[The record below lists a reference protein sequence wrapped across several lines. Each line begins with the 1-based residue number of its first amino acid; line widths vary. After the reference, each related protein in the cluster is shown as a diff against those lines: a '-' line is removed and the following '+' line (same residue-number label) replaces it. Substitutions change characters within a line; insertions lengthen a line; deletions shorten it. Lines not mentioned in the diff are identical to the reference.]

1 LKETRVVDYVMD
13 FLVSK
18 GSDSIFVLTGN
29 GSMYINDAI
38 AKTKKLK
45 YYTVRHETA
54 APMMAESYSRLTGK
68 LGVVCVTAGPGA
80 TNTVSGLA
88 EAWVDSGA
96 VMVLSGQSPRKQI
109 PKNNIRTFGTAG
121 FDVLP
126 VVRPMTKYAVCVN
139 KPESIKYHLEKAF
152 FLATR
157 GRPGPVWID
166 IPMDVQYA
174 LIDPKKLK
182 GYTPQAQKKTS
193 LLSKKL
199 NRVIKELSSA
209 KRPLII
215 AGHGVRQ
222 SNSIDIFKKLIK
234 RLSAPVGFSRLGNDI
249 LPFSNKLNM
258 GQLGRRGQKY
268 SNKLLKSADVVL
280 VLGCRL
286 ATPLGGENLN
296 HFSKSCKIIMI
307 EIDKNEIDF
316 LKKHLYMYINEDVN
330 LCLKELYKS
339 KNFKSRREW
348 IPWLS
353 FCQTLKNGN
362 PMIEKNAFKDDIKID
377 LYNFMSE
384 LDKCSTSKDILT
396 TDAGSNY
403 YVGGQVYTF
412 EQNQREIT
420 SGAYAAMGLSIP
432 LAIGA
437 AVAMPKKRILAV
449 TGDGSL
455 ELNIQELKTMSY
467 YNFNIKLFVINNG
480 GYVSMRNWQDKFFE
494 GRRIGSDDNTG
505 AEMLNLNAVAR
516 AFDLRYECI
525 SDIKNLKKDIKR
537 IMNIPGSIFV
547 EVVCSSEQEIVQAYT
562 LTEWSN

>member
-1 LKETRVVDYVMD
+1 LKKIRVVDYIMD
-13 FLVSK
+13 FLCSK

-38 AKTKKLK
+38 AKTKRLK

-121 FDVLP
+121 FNVLP
-126 VVRPMTKYAVCVN
+126 VVKPMTKYAVCIN
-139 KPESIKYHLEKAF
+139 NPKSIRYHLEKSYHI
-152 FLATR
+152 ATT

-182 GYTPQAQKKTS
+182 SFSLPSTKNIQILTQKINTIIDILMDS
-193 LLSKKL
+193 
-199 NRVIKELSSA
+199 

-222 SNSIDIFKKLIK
+222 SKSIDILKKLINK
-234 RLSAPVGFSRLGNDI
+234 LQIPTGFSRLGNDI

-296 HFSKSCKIIMI
+296 HFDKKAKIIMI
-307 EIDKNEIDF
+307 DIDKNEIEF
-316 LKKHLYMYINEDVN
+316 LKKHLYMYINGDVN
-330 LCLKELYKS
+330 ICLKNLSKS
-339 KNFKSRREW
+339 KKLKKQPEW
-348 IPWLS
+348 DSWLS
-353 FCQTLKNGN
+353 ECSSLKNSN
-362 PMIEKNAFKDDIKID
+362 PMIEKDLFKNDKQID

-384 LDKCSTSKDILT
+384 LDKCSNQNDIFT

-403 YVGGQVYTF
+403 YVGGQVYCF
-412 EQNQREIT
+412 ENNQREIT

-437 AVAMPKKRILAV
+437 AVAMPDKRILAV

-455 ELNIQELKTMSY
+455 ELNIQELKTISY

-480 GYVSMRNWQDKFFE
+480 GYASMRNWQDKFFD
-494 GRRIGSDDNTG
+494 GRRIGSDNDTG
-505 AEMLNLNAVAR
+505 AEMLDLSAVAK

-525 SDIKNLKKDIKR
+525 SDVKSMNKDIKR
-537 IMNIPGSIFV
+537 ISKKPGPIFI